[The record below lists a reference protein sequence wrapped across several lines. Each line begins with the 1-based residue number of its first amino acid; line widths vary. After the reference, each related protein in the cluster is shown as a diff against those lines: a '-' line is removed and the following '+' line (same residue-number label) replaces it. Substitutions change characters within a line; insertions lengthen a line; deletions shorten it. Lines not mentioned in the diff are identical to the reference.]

1 MISKIM
7 RTAAVV
13 ANPNFYPLIQAVAST
28 KGASETFEITGDKL
42 YFPVV
47 TLSMYVN
54 IKLLEKIRQVFKRK
68 IFSNKHRSEIPTQ
81 PKIINLGYI
90 INPTS
95 RNINRLFALSF
106 KNCNKDRKR
115 DFLLCITRHQYK

>member
-1 MISKIM
+1 
-7 RTAAVV
+7 
-13 ANPNFYPLIQAVAST
+13 
-28 KGASETFEITGDKL
+28 
-42 YFPVV
+42 
-47 TLSMYVN
+47 MYVN

-68 IFSNKHRSEIPTQ
+68 IFSNKHRSEIATQ

-106 KNCNKDRKR
+106 KMVTMALHEI
-115 DFLLCITRHQYK
+115 LLFSITCHY

>member
-68 IFSNKHRSEIPTQ
+68 IFSNKHRSEIATQ

-90 INPTS
+90 

-115 DFLLCITRHQYK
+115 DFLISITRHQYK